1 MSRIIEKIITRR
13 SVRKYLKRGVD
24 LKALLKALDAARW
37 APSAHNAQPWRYIII
52 QDPSVK
58 RRLAENMAA
67 AWRRDLRKDGYAE
80 EQIKKLTEESV
91 NLFSSA
97 PLILITCLTMED
109 MHRYVD
115 KRRRAVEYLMA
126 VQSVAASITNL
137 LLALHALKLGASWF
151 CAPLFCPSTVRRTLS
166 IPEDVHPQALITVG
180 YPDEAPHPP
189 QRRNLND
196 VVFINKWGTR
206 L

>member
-1 MSRIIEKIITRR
+1 MNRLIEKIVTRR
-13 SVRKYLKRGVD
+13 SVRKYRKREVK
-24 LKALLKALDAARW
+24 LEALLKALNVARW
-37 APSAHNAQPWRYIII
+37 APSAHNAQPWRYIILR
-52 QDPSVK
+52 DPLVK
-58 RRLAENMAA
+58 KRLAERMAA

-80 EQIKKLTEESV
+80 EQIKRITEESV

-97 PLILITCLTMED
+97 PLVLIACLTMED

-137 LLALHALKLGASWF
+137 LLALHALNLGASWF

-166 IPEDVHPQALITVG
+166 IPEDIYPQALITVG
-180 YPDEAPHPP
+180 YPDEAPPP
-189 QRRNLND
+189 PPRRSLNE
-196 VVFINKWGTR
+196 VVFMNKWGAC